1 MGHSPINGVG
11 LAQHGVG
18 VVQAALLQRG
28 ADAGGRHGL
37 PAVLGHG
44 NYVYGD
50 AVGGTELLQQR
61 YIACGVSAKGKV
73 VAAEDRLCMEAVHQ
87 HTADKI
93 LRREGAEL
101 LKGWLPILGDAQ
113 LGHAGVLLR
122 QREDTP
128 ALQAVVAGQL
138 KGKSSGSQAM
148 LRRIGNGS
156 AQHGAVP
163 GVYAVKIPQ
172 RNGTVLR
179 GGGWGQGVVNLHG
192 RSVPFAK

>member
-44 NYVYGD
+44 HYVYGD

-101 LKGWLPILGDAQ
+101 LKGWLPILGDTQ

-122 QREDTP
+122 Q
-128 ALQAVVAGQL
+128 
-138 KGKSSGSQAM
+138 
-148 LRRIGNGS
+148 
-156 AQHGAVP
+156 
-163 GVYAVKIPQ
+163 
-172 RNGTVLR
+172 
-179 GGGWGQGVVNLHG
+179 
-192 RSVPFAK
+192 